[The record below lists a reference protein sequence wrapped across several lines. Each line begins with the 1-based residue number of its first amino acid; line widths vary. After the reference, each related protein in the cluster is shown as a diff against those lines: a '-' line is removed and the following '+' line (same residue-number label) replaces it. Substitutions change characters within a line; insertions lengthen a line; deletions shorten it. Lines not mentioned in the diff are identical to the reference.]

1 MIRPARHGDE
11 AAMMTFLSL
20 HAETTMFMRAGLAR
34 FGLASSDHP
43 HAAKYWVE
51 DKSGEIVGVFSRSNA
66 GFLNARGE
74 GAIFWQGF
82 HEAMQGQQ
90 IAGLNGAADIVKGM
104 RAVLALEDAA
114 YDLNRVEPLYRLD
127 LDQMRDPGPDKIRKP
142 KAEDADLLTRWF
154 RAYHIEALGA
164 ADDETLTR
172 VIADRVEST
181 IATGHVRLM
190 IEDGQ
195 PVAMT
200 AFNAQLPDM
209 VQIGGVYT
217 PPEARGRGLA
227 RRVVAAHLNEV
238 RAEGVKTAILFAS
251 GDAACRAYEAI
262 GFERTGE
269 YTLAILSHPVTIGVR
284 I

>member
-1 MIRPARHGDE
+1 MIRPAHPGDE
-11 AAMMTFLSL
+11 AAMAAFLL
-20 HAETTMFMRAGLAR
+20 RYAETTMFMRAGLAQ
-34 FGLASSDHP
+34 FGLSGSDHP
-43 HAAKYWVE
+43 HAAKYWIEVRE
-51 DKSGEIVGVFSRSNA
+51 QRIVGVFSRSNA
-66 GFLNARGE
+66 GFLNACGE

-82 HEAMQGQQ
+82 HDAMQGQHV
-90 IAGLNGAADIVKGM
+90 AGLNGAADIVEGM

-114 YDLNRVEPLYRLD
+114 YDLNRVEPLYRLE
-127 LDQMRDPGPDKIRKP
+127 LDQMRDPGPVEIRKP
-142 KAEDADLLTRWF
+142 KTEDADLLTRWF

-164 ADDETLTR
+164 ADDEALTW

-190 IEDGQ
+190 IEGGL

-227 RRVVAAHLNEV
+227 RRVVAAHLKEV

-262 GFERTGE
+262 GFERIGE
-269 YTLAILSHPVTIGVR
+269 YTLAILSHPVTIGAR